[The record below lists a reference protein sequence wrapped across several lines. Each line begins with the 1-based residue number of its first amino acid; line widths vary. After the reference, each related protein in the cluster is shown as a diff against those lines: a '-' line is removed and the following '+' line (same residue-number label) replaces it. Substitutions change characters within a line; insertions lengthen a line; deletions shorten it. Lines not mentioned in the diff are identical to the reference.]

1 SSSEE
6 RIVLVGK
13 GITYDTGGLSLKP
26 SASMDTMKCDMA
38 GAAATLGCLLAAAEM
53 KMKVNLTVLI
63 AATENSIGSKAYKL
77 GDVYQGY
84 SKKTVEI
91 KNTDAEGRLALAD
104 CLAYAVDVIKPKI
117 MIDLATLTGAA
128 LVALG
133 DLRSP
138 LFSTHEG
145 LALDLYSSGEQVAER
160 LWQMPLDPEYKE
172 MLSSKIA
179 DIKNCGSREG
189 SLILVRSRGLGDVYK
204 RQVSGKAIKK
214 LIDSYG
220 CSINGKKQLFSSYK
234 VQAGDFIEV
243 SLSHLESN
251 THSSVVVLHETSNYL
266 ICSKGINTPSDEILF
281 RKLLKREDLFLVHR
295 LDKDTTGLIVVAKN
309 NSSKIYFEELFKKR
323 EIKKIYHAISQGNAK
338 EADFKVENYLGKIA
352 SYQGQSIWGRVSKES
367 GLFASTYF
375 RVLKKVNKT
384 ALLECQPTTGRT
396 HQIRVHLSES
406 SLPIVG
412 DYHYAKELRF
422 FYASKRPL

>member
-1 SSSEE
+1 
-6 RIVLVGK
+6 
-13 GITYDTGGLSLKP
+13 
-26 SASMDTMKCDMA
+26 M
-38 GAAATLGCLLAAAEM
+38 
-53 KMKVNLTVLI
+53 
-63 AATENSIGSKAYKL
+63 
-77 GDVYQGY
+77 Q
-84 SKKTVEI
+84 SKKSQLFKVT
-91 KNTDAEGRLALAD
+91 
-104 CLAYAVDVIKPKI
+104 PK
-117 MIDLATLTGAA
+117 DRG
-128 LVALG
+128 
-133 DLRSP
+133 
-138 LFSTHEG
+138 
-145 LALDLYSSGEQVAER
+145 ER
-160 LWQMPLDPEYKE
+160 LQNFLKKHLEE
-172 MLSSKIA
+172 T
-179 DIKNCGSREG
+179 
-189 SLILVRSRGLGDVYK
+189 
-204 RQVSGKAIKK
+204 VSGKAIKK

-234 VQAGDFIEV
+234 VQAGDLIEV

-251 THSSVVVLHETSNYL
+251 VDSSVVVLHETSNYL

-323 EIKKIYHAISQGNAK
+323 EIKKIYHAISEGNAK
-338 EADFKVENYLGKIA
+338 EADFKVENYVGKIA

-422 FYASKRPL
+422 FYASKRPLLHAYSISFKDQQTNEIVEYKAPYPEDFSKALEFIFNEK